1 MLTQWFTRRR
11 TVHGIRGKVKS
22 RTLDTYKEEPTTAT
36 AGTKREFPSIHFYDQ
51 DFVDIYNQT
60 WAWSPDYWRKAH
72 ARSKMEHRFF
82 AHPESTSV
90 SQFDSVMATFFLV
103 YSNRI
108 YPAGSQLDNFYAK
121 QEDSG
126 AIRGEYGIRDG
137 RPVTTRENPEGVHPP
152 LFSWAEYN
160 IYHKI
165 GNKKRIREVIP
176 VLEKYYAWLE
186 TTFKDDSGLY
196 AVPLAAT
203 TMVNSPRKG
212 AWYPIDFNAQQALNA
227 LYMAQLGEILNDKE
241 ISFRYNRHFFS
252 LKTRI
257 NNLMWNDEDG
267 LYYDL
272 DKKQEQVRVKSIASF
287 WPLLAELPNED
298 KSERLIAHLS
308 NPETFGAENPFPSLA
323 LDEEQFSERGTGF
336 RGSVLSPFTFM
347 VIKGLEK
354 YGKYEFARECAI
366 RHLYYILDTLHPE
379 GKDRGKVWEAYLPR
393 KDGAAQWPGKRDWP
407 RPDYLPYVGLA
418 TVTLMIENTIGL
430 YVSLP
435 RKTVD
440 WIVPTL
446 EIMGIENLS
455 LKRNMITILSNKS
468 GRGWEIRLESE
479 KLYYFTIDVLG
490 KKRKTLPI
498 PSGKCSMLI
507 DKL

>member
-1 MLTQWFTRRR
+1 MLTQWFTRWCR
-11 TVHGIRGKVKS
+11 VPSINGKVKS
-22 RTLDTYKEEPTTAT
+22 ETLETYKEESQTAT
-36 AGTKREFPSIHFYDQ
+36 AVAKREFPSIHFYDQ

-60 WAWSPDYWRKAH
+60 WAWSPDYWRKPH

-82 AHPESTSV
+82 AHPQSSSL
-90 SQFDSVMATFFLV
+90 SQFDSIMATFFLV

-108 YPAGSQLDNFYAK
+108 YPAGSQLDIFYAK

-137 RPVTTRENPEGVHPP
+137 RPITTKENPEGVHPP

-165 GNKKRIREVIP
+165 GNKKRIRDVIP
-176 VLEKYYAWLE
+176 ILEKYYAWLE
-186 TTFKDDSGLY
+186 QTFKDDTGLY
-196 AVPLAAT
+196 AVPLSAT

-212 AWYPIDFNAQQALNA
+212 AWYPVDFNAQQALNA

-257 NNLMWNDEDG
+257 NSLMWNDEDSI
-267 LYYDL
+267 YYDL

-308 NPETFGAENPFPSLA
+308 NPETFGAENPFPTLA

-379 GKDRGKVWEAYLPR
+379 GKERGKVWEAYLPR

-407 RPDYLPYVGLA
+407 RADYLPYVGLA